1 MRKLKIP
8 AILAAF
14 LLLCGLLTAPASAA
28 RSTAYTYTIS
38 VDGEYIRTQDAYIPS
53 RIYLN
58 ECGLSGPQDVFVHGK
73 QLYVADTGNARVL
86 IYDMETDTYRELK
99 HPEFVKPMGLFVDD
113 DGELYVAD
121 AEAQAVFVFRADGT
135 LRQKIGR
142 PDSVL
147 FGSQSAFNPKN
158 VAVSSQKNLFVVGLG
173 TYEGIMQFDADGE
186 FQGYFAAN
194 KRSLTAFER
203 LQQLVL
209 NEEQLNSLSDKIPNA
224 IYNMDINGMDL
235 LYSVTQS
242 GSGSSSNVT
251 TEEKTENSLK
261 LHNMAG
267 TNILS
272 VNRFM
277 DDEWNFV
284 DVAAGKNDTCV
295 AVTQTGLI
303 YEYDGDGNLLFSF
316 GGRSVGN
323 DSYGLISVAA
333 AIDMNDEGI
342 LFVLDS
348 ERGILQTFTPTD
360 FTTLTHQA
368 LYLMN
373 GGKYAQAEQ
382 AWQEILKLNGMSKIA
397 HVGYGRTLMRQQQY
411 AAALEHFRFSNDRE
425 DYSECF
431 WELRDSWISSHMV
444 WILAGA
450 ALLIAA
456 LVCWNRFFRKKKLHG
471 STMDLREN
479 TATGAGRLGA
489 DLRFSFSML
498 AHPID
503 GFYYLKRGI
512 FGSVAS
518 ASVLY
523 GLALAVFVI
532 ENTCQAFIFNGN
544 PVPQSVSVLF
554 ILFLVCAVFW
564 VVGNYMVS
572 TINDGEGS
580 LRDLYV
586 LTAYALTPYLLI
598 TPIKVILTYG
608 FTQNEAFF
616 IHLMTYI
623 AILWSAVI
631 LYMGLMHM
639 HNYTFLETLKNII
652 LTLFIMVIALAAI
665 AIVYLIWMQL
675 AQFLT
680 EFFTEVKYVV

>member
-1 MRKLKIP
+1 
-8 AILAAF
+8 
-14 LLLCGLLTAPASAA
+14 
-28 RSTAYTYTIS
+28 
-38 VDGEYIRTQDAYIPS
+38 
-53 RIYLN
+53 
-58 ECGLSGPQDVFVHGK
+58 
-73 QLYVADTGNARVL
+73 
-86 IYDMETDTYRELK
+86 
-99 HPEFVKPMGLFVDD
+99 
-113 DGELYVAD
+113 
-121 AEAQAVFVFRADGT
+121 
-135 LRQKIGR
+135 
-142 PDSVL
+142 
-147 FGSQSAFNPKN
+147 
-158 VAVSSQKNLFVVGLG
+158 
-173 TYEGIMQFDADGE
+173 
-186 FQGYFAAN
+186 
-194 KRSLTAFER
+194 
-203 LQQLVL
+203 
-209 NEEQLNSLSDKIPNA
+209 
-224 IYNMDINGMDL
+224 
-235 LYSVTQS
+235 
-242 GSGSSSNVT
+242 
-251 TEEKTENSLK
+251 
-261 LHNMAG
+261 
-267 TNILS
+267 
-272 VNRFM
+272 
-277 DDEWNFV
+277 
-284 DVAAGKNDTCV
+284 
-295 AVTQTGLI
+295 
-303 YEYDGDGNLLFSF
+303 
-316 GGRSVGN
+316 
-323 DSYGLISVAA
+323 
-333 AIDMNDEGI
+333 
-342 LFVLDS
+342 
-348 ERGILQTFTPTD
+348 
-360 FTTLTHQA
+360 
-368 LYLMN
+368 
-373 GGKYAQAEQ
+373 
-382 AWQEILKLNGMSKIA
+382 
-397 HVGYGRTLMRQQQY
+397 
-411 AAALEHFRFSNDRE
+411 
-425 DYSECF
+425 
-431 WELRDSWISSHMV
+431 MV

-456 LVCWNRFFRKKKLHG
+456 LECWNRFFRKKKLHG

-544 PVPQSVSVLF
+544 PVSQSVSVLF

-639 HNYTFLETLKNII
+639 HNYTFWETLKNII

>member
-8 AILAAF
+8 AILTAS
-14 LLLCGLLTAPASAA
+14 LLLCGLLAIPASAA

-58 ECGLSGPQDVFVHGK
+58 ECGLSGPQDVFVQGDR
-73 QLYVADTGNARVL
+73 LYVADTGNARIVL
-86 IYDMETDTYRELK
+86 YDTATDTYEELK
-99 HPEFVKPMGLFVDD
+99 YSEFVKPMGVFVDG

-142 PDSVL
+142 PESVL
-147 FGSQSAFNPKN
+147 FGAQSAFNPKS
-158 VAVSSQKNLFVVGLG
+158 VAVSSQKNIFVVGLG
-173 TYEGIMQFDADGE
+173 TYEGIMQFDAAGE

-209 NEEQLNSLSDKIPNA
+209 NEEQINSLSDKIPNA
-224 IYNMDINGMDL
+224 IFNMDMNDTDL

-242 GSGSSSNVT
+242 GSGSSANVA

-284 DVAAGKNDTCV
+284 DVAAGKNNLCV

-323 DSYGLISVAA
+323 DSYGLITVAS

-342 LFVLDS
+342 LYVLDS

-360 FTTLTHQA
+360 FTTLTHKA

-373 GGKYAQAEQ
+373 GGKYAEAEQ
-382 AWQEILKLNGMSKIA
+382 MWQEILKRNGMSKIA

-411 AAALEHFRFSNDRE
+411 GAALEHFRFSNDRD

-431 WELRDSWISSHMV
+431 WELRDVWISSHMV

-450 ALLIAA
+450 ALLIVA
-456 LVCWNRFFRKKKLHG
+456 LVCWNRFFRKKKPHG

-479 TATGAGRLGA
+479 TATGAGRLGT

-498 AHPID
+498 RHPID

-512 FGSVAS
+512 FGSAAS
-518 ASVLY
+518 ATVLY

-532 ENTCQAFIFNGN
+532 ENTAKAFIFNGN
-544 PVPQSVSVLF
+544 PVSQSVPVLF
-554 ILFLVCAVFW
+554 LLFLVCAAFW
-564 VVGNYMVS
+564 VIGNYMVS

-580 LRDLYV
+580 LRELYV
-586 LTAYALTPYLLI
+586 LTAYALTPYLLL

-616 IHLMTYI
+616 IHLLTYI
-623 AILWSAVI
+623 AIVWSAVI

-639 HNYTFLETLKNII
+639 HNYTFWETLKNII

-675 AQFLT
+675 VQFLT
-680 EFFTEVKYVV
+680 EVFTEVKYVV